1 MSFTH
6 TALVTGGTAN
16 LGFQCALSIA
26 QQHPEYLVVICSRSD
41 PNSAAASIN
50 ETTRQKNVIFLPIDL
65 SSLANVRAFA
75 DTWKTKRFPTIIAL
89 VLNAGLQ
96 IPGDVRMTGDG
107 MESTFEINHVGHAL
121 LFHLLFPHLA
131 DKARIT
137 TTSSGTHDPAQKW
150 GLPDAEY
157 VTAEQLAHPTP
168 ESAKNAGRQRYAT
181 SKLVNI
187 MWTYALHR
195 RLSAMPERKLTVAA
209 FDPGLMPGTNL
220 GREGNSLEQFL
231 WYRVLPRILPLL
243 RLILNPNIHTP
254 QESGANLARLAIGAD
269 VEGKSGVYFEGKNII
284 SSSKD
289 SYDESKQEDL
299 WEWTIKATAASE
311 GERRQFELV
320 K

>member
-6 TALVTGGTAN
+6 TALITGGTAN
-16 LGFQCALSIA
+16 LGFQCALGIA

-50 ETTRQKNVIFLPIDL
+50 ETTHQKNVIFLPIDL

-75 DTWKTKRFPTIIAL
+75 ESWKTKKFPAIIAF

-96 IPGDVRMTGDG
+96 FPGVVQMSGDG
-107 MESTFEINHVGHAL
+107 IESTFAINHVGHAL

-131 DKARIT
+131 DKARVAI
-137 TTSSGTHDPAQKW
+137 TSSGTHDPAQKT

-168 ESAKNAGRQRYAT
+168 ESAKSAGRQRYAS
-181 SKLVNI
+181 SKLANV

-195 RLSAMPERKLTVAA
+195 RLSAMPKRNLTVVA
-209 FDPGLMPGTNL
+209 FDPGLMPGTGL
-220 GREGNSLEQFL
+220 ARDGTSLEKFL
-231 WYRVLPRILPLL
+231 WFRLLPRILPLL
-243 RLILNPNIHTP
+243 RFIISPNIHTS
-254 QESGANLARLAIGAD
+254 QESGANLTRLAVGAD
-269 VEGKSGVYFEGKNII
+269 VEGKSGVYFEGKEII
-284 SSSKD
+284 KSSKD

-299 WEWTIKATAASE
+299 WEWTIKGTATSE
-311 GERRQFELV
+311 DERREFELV
-320 K
+320 N

>member
-75 DTWKTKRFPTIIAL
+75 DTWKTKQFPAIIAL

-181 SKLVNI
+181 SKLANI

-269 VEGKSGVYFEGKNII
+269 VEGKSGVYFEGKKII

-311 GERRQFELV
+311 DERRQFELV
-320 K
+320 N

>member
-6 TALVTGGTAN
+6 TALITGGTAN
-16 LGFQCALSIA
+16 LGFQCALGIA

-50 ETTRQKNVIFLPIDL
+50 ETTHQKNVIFLPIDL

-75 DTWKTKRFPTIIAL
+75 ESWKIKQFPTIIAL
-89 VLNAGLQ
+89 ALNAGLQ
-96 IPGDVRMTGDG
+96 FPGEVQMSGDG
-107 MESTFEINHVGHAL
+107 IESTFAINHVGHAL

-131 DKARIT
+131 DKARVAI
-137 TTSSGTHDPAQKW
+137 TSSGTHDPAQKT

-168 ESAKNAGRQRYAT
+168 ESAKSAGRQRYAS
-181 SKLVNI
+181 SKLANV

-195 RLSAMPERKLTVAA
+195 RLSTMSERKLTVVA
-209 FDPGLMPGTNL
+209 FDPGLMPGTGL
-220 GREGNSLEQFL
+220 ARDGNSLEKFL
-231 WYRVLPRILPLL
+231 WFRLLPRILPLL
-243 RLILNPNIHTP
+243 RFIISPNIHTP
-254 QESGANLARLAIGAD
+254 QESGANLTRLAVGAD
-269 VEGKSGVYFEGKNII
+269 VEGKSGVYFEGKEII
-284 SSSKD
+284 KSSKD

-299 WEWTIKATAASE
+299 WEWTIKATATSE
-311 GERRQFELV
+311 DERREFELV